1 MKDNLLRKH
10 RIFFANF
17 QKMRQLK
24 GKVKESAREKRERKK
39 EFMENKEKLFTIALP
54 TFGVVFLLVGV
65 FIYLST
71 RPKSVIGG

>member
-1 MKDNLLRKH
+1 
-10 RIFFANF
+10 
-17 QKMRQLK
+17 MRQLK

-71 RPKSVIGG
+71 RPKSVIEG